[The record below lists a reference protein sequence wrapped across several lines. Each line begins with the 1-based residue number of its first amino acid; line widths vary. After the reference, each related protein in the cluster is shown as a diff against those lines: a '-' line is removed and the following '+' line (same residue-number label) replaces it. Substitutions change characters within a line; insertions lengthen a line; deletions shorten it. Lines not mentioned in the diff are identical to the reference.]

1 MGANVARMSIGTVKA
16 ILGAVAIGL
25 LMSPYSAMASV
36 VPPIRHGAW
45 LSLREFPT
53 AINSG
58 NYEII
63 RKRLSPDSVVIVD
76 SDNIRARGADGIIA
90 YLNEW
95 FRNSNQVKSV
105 YAGADSVMFFVER
118 KTAPDKPW
126 DKAYVMI
133 VSFHGDEDVV
143 RSIRIIPRNPNVS
156 QTISQP

>member
-1 MGANVARMSIGTVKA
+1 MSIGTAKA
-16 ILGAVAIGL
+16 ILVAVAIGL
-25 LMSPYSAMASV
+25 FMSPYSATASV

-45 LSLREFPT
+45 LSLHEFPT

-63 RKRLSPDSVVIVD
+63 RKRLSPETVVIVD
-76 SDNIRARGADGIIA
+76 SDNVRAKGADGIIA

-95 FRNSNQVKSV
+95 FRAGNQVKSI

-118 KTAPDKPW
+118 IASDRPW

-133 VSFHGDEDVV
+133 VSFHGDEDAAL
-143 RSIRIIPRNPNVS
+143 SIRIIPHNP
-156 QTISQP
+156 TIPQVIPQP